1 MSEAERV
8 ETESGW
14 AWREGNAIR
23 FSASKTGESSGA
35 YLFPST
41 EARDVIWDVM
51 TQQAVTA

>member
-41 EARDVIWDVM
+41 EARDVIWGRMV
-51 TQQAVTA
+51 QQVVTA